1 MPNRKVSSEIQNLL
15 IILKQFK
22 FTGGFI
28 FESKTSSLEKQL
40 EKALQQNEL
49 MSQNLT
55 ELTQQLKHVNEELAL
70 QRE

>member
-1 MPNRKVSSEIQNLL
+1 
-15 IILKQFK
+15 LKQFK